1 MSNAPPEQ
9 RGLAARWMILGEWR
23 AHPMRVLTAAAAIAI
38 GVALGLAVHLVNAS
52 ALSEFSK
59 AVSAVN
65 GDAELQVRS
74 TTSLGFDEGLYP
86 KLARTSGVAAVSP
99 VVELEAGT
107 DRPGETVTV
116 LGLDVLRAVVV
127 TPSLIGRPL
136 AAEGGDARGPT
147 MEAAFDESAVFLSPA
162 ALVGRAVGQPIE
174 LIAGGRRATFRI
186 AGVLPGVGEERRLAV
201 LDIAAA
207 QWRLGTLGRL
217 QRLDLKLSPG
227 VDAAR
232 VAGVLQQTLP
242 SDAQLVSPE
251 SEARRSDSLSRAYR
265 VNLDMLALMAL
276 LTGGFLVYS
285 AQSLSVARRRP
296 QFALLRVLGVRR
308 RALLAQVM
316 AEGIGV
322 GVAGGGVG
330 IALGFGLADGALR
343 LLGGD
348 LGGGYFAGA
357 KPQLVL
363 TPGPALV
370 FLGLGLVTAVVG
382 SLAPAREAARAQP
395 AVALKNAGDSVDPRV
410 TPAIWPAALLLGA
423 GAAAAFA
430 PAVAGVPLLGYA
442 SMALLL
448 AGGVAAMPRLAR
460 VLLSGLKGRSFGHV
474 APDLA
479 IKRLWGAP
487 SQAAVA
493 LCGVVASTS
502 LMVAMA
508 VMVSSFR
515 GSVED
520 WLAQVL
526 PADLY
531 VRIES
536 VGTGG
541 GFDPEEQA
549 RLASTPGVAGI
560 AFMRTTMLRMSA
572 DAPPLALIARPE
584 GGLDAG
590 APPMIGRTEPA
601 PPGAIA
607 VYVSEP
613 AAWLYGWK
621 VGQRID
627 LPIGGTPPGAFF
639 VTGIWRDYAR
649 QHGAVTLESHDYT
662 ALTGDRSRSEASVT
676 LEAGADRQDVAEAL
690 EANVPERLAGRVSV
704 AEPATLRDMA
714 LRLFDRSFAVTYG
727 LEAIAILV
735 GLAGVAATIS
745 AQTLARTKEFGMLR
759 HLGVTKGQIVAML
772 ATEGALLG
780 AVGGLAGIGLGL
792 AMSQVLIHVVNPQSF
807 HWTMETKP
815 PWGLLFS
822 VGVALVVSAAGTA
835 LVAGRRAVSA
845 DAVRAVREDW

>member
-1 MSNAPPEQ
+1 
-9 RGLAARWMILGEWR
+9 MILGEWR

-74 TTSLGFDEGLYP
+74 TTSFGFDEALYP
-86 KLARTSGVAAVSP
+86 RLARLPGVAAVSP

-107 DRPGETVTV
+107 DRTGETVTV
-116 LGLDVLRAVVV
+116 LGLDVLRAAVV

-136 AAEGGDARGPT
+136 SADGEARGPT
-147 MEAAFDESAVFLSPA
+147 MDAAFDEQAVFLSPA
-162 ALVGRAVGQPIE
+162 ALAGRMVGQEIE
-174 LIAGGRRATFRI
+174 LTAGGRKAQFKI
-186 AGVLPGVGEERRLAV
+186 AGVLPGAGEERRLAV
-201 LDIAAA
+201 LDIASA
-207 QWRLGTLGRL
+207 QWRLGRIGRL
-217 QRLDLKLSPG
+217 QRLDLKLDKG
-227 VDAAR
+227 ADVQR
-232 VAGVLQQTLP
+232 VAAALAGQLP
-242 SDAQLVSPE
+242 ADAQLVSRE

-308 RALLAQVM
+308 RALLAQVL
-316 AEGIGV
+316 AEGICV
-322 GVAGGGVG
+322 GLAGGVVG
-330 IALGFGLADGALR
+330 IALGFGLADVALR
-343 LLGGD
+343 VLGGD
-348 LGGGYFAGA
+348 LGGGYFGEAR
-357 KPQLVL
+357 PQLVL

-370 FLGLGLVTAVVG
+370 FLALGLMTAIVG

-395 AVALKNAGDSVDPRV
+395 AVALKNAGDAVDPRV
-410 TPAIWPAALLLGA
+410 TPPIWPSLVLLAAGGL
-423 GAAAAFA
+423 AAFA
-430 PAVAGVPLLGYA
+430 PAVRGVPLFGYA
-442 SMALLL
+442 AMALLL

-460 VLLSGLKGRSFGHV
+460 VLLAGLQRRPLGHV
-474 APDLA
+474 AADLA
-479 IKRLWGAP
+479 VKRLWGAP

-520 WLAQVL
+520 WLTQVL

-531 VRIES
+531 VRIEA

-541 GFDPEEQA
+541 GFDPAEQA
-549 RLASTPGVAGI
+549 RLAATPGVAHI

-584 GGLDAG
+584 GGLDQG
-590 APPMIGRTEPA
+590 GPPMIGRTAPA
-601 PPGAIA
+601 PAGAIP

-621 VGQRID
+621 AGQEIA
-627 LPIGGTPPGAFF
+627 LPISGADRPFF
-639 VTGIWRDYAR
+639 VTGVWRDYAR

-676 LEAGADRQDVAEAL
+676 LAPGADREQVARAL
-690 EANVPERLAGRVSV
+690 EANVPARLAGRVTV
-704 AEPATLRDMA
+704 AEPRAIRDMA

-727 LEAIAILV
+727 LEAIAIVV

-759 HLGVTKGQIVAML
+759 HLGVTKGQIVGML
-772 ATEGALLG
+772 AAEGALLG

-792 AMSQVLIHVVNPQSF
+792 VMSQVLIHVVNPQSF
-807 HWTMETKP
+807 HWTMETRP
-815 PWGLLFS
+815 PWGLLAS
-822 VGVALVVSAAGTA
+822 VGAALVASAAGTA
-835 LVAGRRAVSA
+835 LLAGRRAVSS